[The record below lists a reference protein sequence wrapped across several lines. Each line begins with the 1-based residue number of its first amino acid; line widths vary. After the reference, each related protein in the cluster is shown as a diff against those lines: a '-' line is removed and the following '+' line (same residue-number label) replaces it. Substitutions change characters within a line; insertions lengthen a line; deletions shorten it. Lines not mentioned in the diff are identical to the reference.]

1 MILLA
6 IENGKNTRS
15 SIVSGCFC
23 YLLFW
28 LNGHGLEHSFVH
40 RHLAAGIVHP
50 EEHMYQ
56 SHHTPRFSYEL
67 LLSEGT
73 SR

>member
-15 SIVSGCFC
+15 SSVSGCFC

-28 LNGHGLEHSFVH
+28 LIGHGLEHSFVH
-40 RHLAAGIVHP
+40 RHLAIGIMHP
-50 EEHMYQ
+50 EEDMYQ
-56 SHHTPRFSYEL
+56 SHQTPRLSYEL
-67 LLSEGT
+67 LLSEWT